1 MKSQK
6 EPGKSIKA
14 IFTDPHIPQQIDVT
28 SVVMDQIKQNK
39 EGFFVKYKVSILVA
53 LGLLASITTGY
64 AAMQYYQL
72 KNPQGEVLYQEKDI
86 SEYRGK
92 IDKGS
97 DSEMDALYGKRWKIE
112 DSMEPG
118 TAAAVYIV
126 ENNPKKM
133 VFTIG
138 APLRYTTLGEVH
150 KKVGEELFLP
160 ETLPGGFT
168 FLDARLENEIKQEYD
183 KEVLYKKAEKE
194 KKDIVM
200 QPLEWTD
207 ELNYINVTYKAEDSF
222 LDLII
227 SNYEGIDG
235 NTIYVQGLD
244 SQKKEVIK
252 VGQIEVLYKE
262 DMRKDRVRKQMIWV
276 TENSGKR
283 LQYRVQAD
291 GNKLNLENVSQFLNA
306 FLSSKN

>member
-14 IFTDPHIPQQIDVT
+14 IFTDPRIPQQIDVT
-28 SVVMDQIKQNK
+28 SIVMDQIKQNK

-72 KNPQGEVLYQEKDI
+72 KNSQGEVLYQEKDI

-92 IDKGS
+92 TDKGS
-97 DSEMDALYGKRWKIE
+97 DSEMDALYSKRWKIE

-138 APLRYTTLGEVH
+138 APFTYTTLAEVH

-168 FLDARLENEIKQEYD
+168 FLNARLENEIKQKYD
-183 KEVLYKKAEKE
+183 KEALYKKAEKE

-207 ELNYINVTYKAEDSF
+207 ELNYINVSYKAGDSF

-262 DMRKDRVRKQMIWV
+262 DMRKDRVVKQMIWV
-276 TENSGKR
+276 TENSGKK

-291 GNKLNLENVSQFLNA
+291 GDKLNLDNVSQFLNA